1 MSKRC
6 LVYILFVAFS
16 ALPARAQLNDLLDSV
31 FDSILRD
38 GFVTSPGEHGNH
50 FIDAAERAGAELTP
64 VLNSL
69 IVQNI
74 SAFPLASSVAGLTFD
89 PVTGEILT
97 SSLGPIFSE
106 PVETVGTGNFSL
118 GLNTTFLSFDKFRGL
133 PVELLRFA
141 FLHEDIG
148 LPGLG
153 DSINEHDV
161 LDVELGLEVSS
172 VITAFYA
179 TFGVMKNLDVSVAVP
194 FVTVSMKGTTK
205 AVMNSASIILFDQA
219 NHRFGGTTESPDLT
233 KDVEYDESSSG
244 IGDVAARIKYR
255 FTDTNSLTGM
265 AVLLD
270 VRLPTG
276 DTDDFLGS
284 GNTTGRII
292 LIGSHAVG
300 NFTPHINTGYNYRN
314 SDIESDKFELNLG
327 FDQVILPN
335 LVFAFE
341 FLGAFDLD
349 TSKTPQIFEGS
360 ETITGVADVEVDLSN
375 APVRDNDNRMDAA
388 FGARYAPVL
397 TQSLQVQLLANIMVP
412 LQNGGLRSNV
422 TPTFGVSVSF

>member
-6 LVYILFVAFS
+6 LVCLLLLVFS

-38 GFVTSPGEHGNH
+38 GFVTSPGEHGEH
-50 FIDAAERAGAELTP
+50 FIEAAERASAELTP
-64 VLNSL
+64 VLNSF
-69 IVQNI
+69 IVQNV
-74 SAFPLASSVAGLTFD
+74 SSFPLASSVAGLTFD

-106 PVETVGTGNFSL
+106 PVETVGSGNFSV
-118 GLNTTFLSFDKFRGL
+118 GLNTTFLSMDKFRAL
-133 PVELLRFA
+133 PIELLEFA
-141 FLHEDIG
+141 FLHEDVG
-148 LPGLG
+148 APGLG

-161 LDVELGLEVSS
+161 LDVELGLKVSS
-172 VITAFYA
+172 LITAFFA
-179 TFGVMKNLDVSVAVP
+179 TFGVMKNLDISVAVP
-194 FVTVSMKGTTK
+194 YVNVSMKGTTK
-205 AVMNSASIILFDQA
+205 AVMNSSSIILFDEA
-219 NHRFGGTTESPDLT
+219 NHRFGGTTEYPELT
-233 KDVEYDESSSG
+233 KDIEYDESSSG

-255 FTDTNSLTGM
+255 FTDSNSLTGM

-284 GNTTGRII
+284 GKTTGRII
-292 LIGSHAVG
+292 VIGSHAVG
-300 NFTPHINTGYNYRN
+300 NFTPHINTGFNYRN
-314 SDIESDKFELNLG
+314 SDIQSDKFELNLG
-327 FDQVILPN
+327 FDHVILPN

-375 APVRDNDNRMDAA
+375 APVRNNDNRLDVA
-388 FGARYAPVL
+388 FGTRWAPVL
-397 TQSLQVQLLANIMVP
+397 TQSLQVQLLLNVMVP
-412 LQNGGLRSNV
+412 LQNGGLRSDIA
-422 TPTFGVSVSF
+422 PTFGASISF